1 MPETGYTTEEQ
12 IKAMRRVIF
21 RAKRKEGRWQVRKGR
36 GTRGAGKNELAIK
49 ITGWILF
56 LAVILVLGT
65 TLVSIHQVKNKGEI
79 PELLGFQ
86 LYAVESGSMEPTF
99 SAGTV
104 ILSRKPQDA
113 GKLQEKEI
121 ITFRASSGSV
131 VTHRIMEVLTDEEGQ
146 VSYRT
151 KGDNP
156 ISSPDQDLLTPDRVI
171 AVFLAKLPFT

>member
-1 MPETGYTTEEQ
+1 MPETRYTTEEQ
-12 IKAMRRVIF
+12 IKAMCRVIS
-21 RAKRKEGRWQVRKGR
+21 RAKRKEGQRQTWKGR
-36 GTRGAGKNELAIK
+36 GTRGAGKSKLVIK

-56 LAVILVLGT
+56 LAVTLVLGT
-65 TLVSIHQVKNKGEI
+65 TLISIHQVKNKGEI

-86 LYAVESGSMEPTF
+86 LYVVESGSMEPTF
-99 SAGTV
+99 STGTV

-121 ITFRASSGSV
+121 VTFRALSGSV

-156 ISSPDQDLLTPDRVI
+156 ISSPDQDLLAPDKVI
-171 AVFLAKLPFT
+171 AVFLAKIPFT